1 MNDTVVA
8 RPCWTVLAKKAEDKI
23 ALIQNEMVQARIRLE
38 SLKTSQQRI
47 QKMYDEYRDGLTK
60 SDAESVGMREAM
72 NQRQFM
78 SQLLNLMQRVKT
90 DIIYTENAIIGIK
103 EQLVA
108 QEHERIKMQTLAD
121 QNAMAVQ
128 REENKKDQRRM
139 DALGVMQFNL
149 KPQTRTS
156 LAAWLGT
163 GWRGVRKHAGH
174 LRRFPLSNGYWL
186 TRKLSSPAMLK
197 DNPAYCS
204 LALAPGG

>member
-23 ALIQNEMVQARIRLE
+23 ALIQNEMVQARQRLE
-38 SLKTSQQRI
+38 GLKSSQQRI
-47 QKMYDEYRDGLTK
+47 QKMYDEYHDGLAK
-60 SDAESVGMREAM
+60 SAAESVGMREAM

-90 DIIYTENAIIGIK
+90 DIQYTENAIVGIK
-103 EQLVA
+103 EKLIA
-108 QEHERIKMQTLAD
+108 NEHERIKMQTLAD

-149 KPQTRTS
+149 KPQS
-156 LAAWLGT
+156 
-163 GWRGVRKHAGH
+163 
-174 LRRFPLSNGYWL
+174 
-186 TRKLSSPAMLK
+186 
-197 DNPAYCS
+197 
-204 LALAPGG
+204 

>member
-23 ALIQNEMVQARIRLE
+23 ALIQNEMVQARQRLE

-47 QKMYDEYRDGLTK
+47 QKMYDEYHDGLTK
-60 SDAESVGMREAM
+60 SAAESLGMREAM

-90 DIIYTENAIIGIK
+90 DIQYTENAIVGIK
-103 EQLVA
+103 EKLIA
-108 QEHERIKMQTLAD
+108 NEHERIKMQTLAD

-149 KPQTRTS
+149 KPQT
-156 LAAWLGT
+156 
-163 GWRGVRKHAGH
+163 
-174 LRRFPLSNGYWL
+174 
-186 TRKLSSPAMLK
+186 
-197 DNPAYCS
+197 
-204 LALAPGG
+204 

>member
-8 RPCWTVLAKKAEDKI
+8 RPCWTILTQKAEDKI
-23 ALIQNEMVQARIRLE
+23 ALIQNEMMLARQRLQ
-38 SLKTSQQRI
+38 SLKTSEQRV

-60 SDAESVGMREAM
+60 SNSESVGMREAM

-90 DIIYTENAIIGIK
+90 DIKYTENAITGIK
-103 EQLVA
+103 EQLIA
-108 QEHERIKMQTLAD
+108 QERERIKMQTLAD

-149 KPQTRTS
+149 KPHT
-156 LAAWLGT
+156 
-163 GWRGVRKHAGH
+163 
-174 LRRFPLSNGYWL
+174 
-186 TRKLSSPAMLK
+186 
-197 DNPAYCS
+197 
-204 LALAPGG
+204 

>member
-23 ALIQNEMVQARIRLE
+23 ALIQNEMVQARQRLE

-47 QKMYDEYRDGLTK
+47 QKMYDEYHEGLTK
-60 SDAESVGMREAM
+60 SAAESVGMREAM

-90 DIIYTENAIIGIK
+90 DIQYTENAIIGIK
-103 EQLVA
+103 EKLIA
-108 QEHERIKMQTLAD
+108 NEHERIKMQTLAD

-149 KPQTRTS
+149 KPQI
-156 LAAWLGT
+156 
-163 GWRGVRKHAGH
+163 
-174 LRRFPLSNGYWL
+174 
-186 TRKLSSPAMLK
+186 
-197 DNPAYCS
+197 
-204 LALAPGG
+204 

>member
-8 RPCWTVLAKKAEDKI
+8 RPCWTILTQKAEDKI
-23 ALIQNEMVQARIRLE
+23 ALIQNEMMLARQRLQ
-38 SLKTSQQRI
+38 SLKTSEQRI

-60 SDAESVGMREAM
+60 SDAESAGMREAM

-90 DIIYTENAIIGIK
+90 DIQYTENAIIGIK
-103 EQLVA
+103 EQLIA
-108 QEHERIKMQTLAD
+108 QERERIKMQTLAD

-149 KPQTRTS
+149 KPQT
-156 LAAWLGT
+156 
-163 GWRGVRKHAGH
+163 
-174 LRRFPLSNGYWL
+174 
-186 TRKLSSPAMLK
+186 
-197 DNPAYCS
+197 
-204 LALAPGG
+204 

>member
-23 ALIQNEMVQARIRLE
+23 ALIQNEMVQARQRLE

-47 QKMYDEYRDGLTK
+47 QKMYDEYHDGLTK
-60 SDAESVGMREAM
+60 SAAESVGMREAM

-90 DIIYTENAIIGIK
+90 DIQYTENAIVGIK
-103 EQLVA
+103 EKLIA
-108 QEHERIKMQTLAD
+108 NEHERIKMQTLAD

-149 KPQTRTS
+149 KPQT
-156 LAAWLGT
+156 
-163 GWRGVRKHAGH
+163 
-174 LRRFPLSNGYWL
+174 
-186 TRKLSSPAMLK
+186 
-197 DNPAYCS
+197 
-204 LALAPGG
+204 